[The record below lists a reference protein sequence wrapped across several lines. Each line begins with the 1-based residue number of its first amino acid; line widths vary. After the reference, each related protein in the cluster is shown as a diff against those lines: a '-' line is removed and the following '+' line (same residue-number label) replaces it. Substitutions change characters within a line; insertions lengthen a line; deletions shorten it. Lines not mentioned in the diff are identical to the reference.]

1 MKLQLL
7 VVDDGTRTETVRFPA
22 DPFPEDKR
30 IGDGLPFSN
39 ANDWHVYINVVAYR
53 SYAYYLLSMRH

>member
-53 SYAYYLLSMRH
+53 SYA